1 MPLTLE
7 TLKELVIA
15 PHAVLPKVAKAR
27 NSREAVVI
35 LTLNWIIL
43 SVAFTVIIKNPAI
56 IPAVIV
62 AGIIVTLAASFFLHL
77 ALTIISGKKD
87 FSGVLVAVTY
97 PFFGLAFSSLLISL
111 FFLWSELFAML
122 LGSLLLTLY
131 SLVAITG
138 AYRVIKETH
147 KLDVITIWIAMAL
160 VILSIF
166 MGIYLVAA
174 IYGLKS
180 GVFIPLSGKLIPPP
194 ATFPY

>member
-7 TLKELVIA
+7 TLKELVLA
-15 PHAVLPKVAKAR
+15 PHVVLPRVAKAR

-43 SVAFTVIIKNPAI
+43 SVALTVIMKDPAI

-62 AGIIVTLAASFFLHL
+62 AGIIVTLAASFFLHI
-77 ALTIISGKKD
+77 ALTIISGKND

-160 VILSIF
+160 AILSIF

-180 GVFIPLSGKLIPPP
+180 GVFIPLGGKLIPSQ